1 MNEFKEI
8 MKTALVVTIIYII
21 AVLVSLILSDKL
33 SDLKDNKIMVMDNS

>member
-8 MKTALVVTIIYII
+8 VKTALLVTIIYMVAI
-21 AVLVSLILSDKL
+21 LVSLILCDKL